1 MSFLK
6 SIISDTSQKQDS
18 EASESASSAF
28 GGFASTVRSA
38 LASSSESTVAGP
50 NSASTTAQTGT
61 VSAAQGVKQ
70 AASATKGY
78 VKQGID
84 FVEKQTGIAAN
95 ESRDDKIATAIADQ
109 IDQRFQK

>member
-6 SIISDTSQKQDS
+6 SIISDASQKQDS
-18 EASESASSAF
+18 EASQSASAL

-38 LASSSESTVAGP
+38 LASSSESTVAGL
-50 NSASTTAQTGT
+50 NSSSTTAQTGA
-61 VSAAQGVKQ
+61 VSAAQGVQQ